1 MTEGTHKRVSFNI
14 CLLNRNPRTLVTGV
28 CTAAAAAAAALVCVV
43 YLHGSVGALGLVAA
57 VVVRLEP
64 LDGITHDVDV
74 GRCRFVLPAT
84 THDTSCTPPQ
94 RLWEQLQAG
103 QSPGS
108 IPMSTH
114 DD

>member
-1 MTEGTHKRVSFNI
+1 MFAQRQQHQ
-14 CLLNRNPRTLVTGV
+14 LLW
-28 CTAAAAAAAALVCVV
+28 CVV

-74 GRCRFVLPAT
+74 GRCRFVLPAN

-94 RLWEQLQAG
+94 RLGEQLHRSDCGNNFKQG
-103 QSPGS
+103 SHQDQSP
-108 IPMSTH
+108 
-114 DD
+114 